1 MQHPG
6 SRHRFAVRAIAVG
19 LLLATAATAAPVP
32 ASAKPKDGFT
42 PPKAD
47 KVKSVAVQEVEPAGE
62 TAAGATTK
70 AAAERRQPAPVW
82 PAAGAAEAAVPSAAE
97 RRARGG
103 GAVRAGALPVLIDR
117 PAAPT
122 AGTRATPPP
131 VPGRVRVRV
140 LDRAATDRAGVRG
153 VLLRVDRTDGRVG
166 AGTVALTVDYWSFAT
181 AYGADWA
188 SRLRLVSL
196 PECALTTPERPEC
209 AGTVLPSRNRV
220 GDRLVTAEVP
230 VTGRTTGRAG
240 VGTTQS
246 ALLAVAAGPAG
257 SAGDYSATSLSP
269 SATWSAGSSTG
280 DFTWSYP
287 LRTPPSL
294 GGPAPDMK
302 LNYSAQSVDGRHAA
316 SNNQPSQVG
325 EGFEFTPGD
334 FIERRYRSCAQDM
347 DGADHNNSTK
357 TGDLCW
363 ETDNATMS
371 LSGRGGELIYDSGDG
386 FWHLRRDDGTKAE
399 KIVGGASYGNGDNN
413 GEYWKVTTADGTQY
427 YFGKHKLDGWTDGKA
442 VTNSTWTVPVFG
454 NDPNEPCH
462 ASTFAGSDCVQ
473 AWRWNLDYVVD
484 PHGNTMSFWYGK
496 ETNKYARNNSTTDV
510 PSYVRGGWLDRVEY
524 GTDKRTDGTDS
535 LYRGLAAPMRVQL
548 DQANRCLSDCD
559 SHTAARWPDT
569 PWDQECTDSPCL
581 IGSPTFWTTKRISA
595 VTTQV
600 RDGSAYRNVEKW
612 TFTHTFPDPGDG
624 TRAGLWLDKISHQG
638 LVGGTT
644 NIPDIEFT
652 GIQRN
657 NRVDTIDHSAAMNWW
672 RLAKVRSE
680 TGGTVNI
687 TYSEPD
693 CVARTRVPTD
703 PHNNTLLCY
712 PVRWTPEGYTA
723 PIIDYF
729 HKYVVKTIYE
739 IDHTGGVPPNGSS
752 RVVYSY
758 NYIGDPAW
766 HYADDDGLIGKKDKT
781 WSVWRG
787 YERVGVTVGDPGE
800 QTYTETKYFRG
811 MHGDKLPSG
820 TRDVPVTGAGVPT
833 VKDEDAYAGLEREK
847 ITFNGP
853 GGAEVTR
860 EVSEPWQSAPTAS
873 RTINGDRVDARF
885 VDVAA
890 KHHRVTLDAGRGVR
904 VTTQRTTFDGYG
916 MPVESND
923 LGDVAVTGDEA
934 CTKTTYARNTTAWIL
949 SLPATTSTYAVPCA
963 SATNPSTLTAD
974 QVISVK
980 RVGYDG
986 GAAGTTPSRGEVT
999 LNEEMTDWN
1008 GGDPAFATVARSG
1021 YDDYGRVDESWD
1033 AMDKRSTTSYEPA
1046 SGAPVTRTVTTNPL
1060 SHTLTTDLE
1069 PAWGTATKVT
1079 DANGKV
1085 TTSKYDG
1092 LGRLTGVWK
1101 PGRNPDTQSANTTYA
1116 YLIRIDAPS
1125 VVTTKALNPA
1135 GNYVTSY
1142 EFYDG
1147 LLRPRQTQAASPNGG
1162 RLVSDTF
1169 YDTVGR
1175 EVKKYEPYHN
1185 AEAPGT
1191 TLVTATDR
1199 THVPSQIRTE
1209 YDGTGR
1215 AVASIFQPYDAE
1227 RHRTRTYYAGDRVDT
1242 TPPAGGTPTSKVGD
1256 ARGRTVELR
1265 QYHGTTPAGTYD
1277 STRYR
1282 FNAKGQMDRITDP
1295 AGNQWNFGY
1304 DARGR
1309 KTTVD
1314 DPDKGLTTTTYDNA
1328 GKVTSTED
1336 AEGVKLLYTYDSL
1349 GRKTALYE
1357 GTISGF
1363 GRARWSYDSIQK
1375 GQLTQS
1381 TRYVGAN
1388 AYSMKVDEYNDAYQP
1403 LRQTIAIPSAETGLN
1418 GTYTYE
1424 TTYNVDGSVNRSALP
1439 EAGGLAAE
1447 TLTNHYDE
1455 TSGVPKRLTTV
1466 YDTTQLS
1473 YVADT
1478 DYNAL
1483 GHVDQYEFYTGLY
1496 SETGKRFFQSFTREL
1511 ETGRL
1516 TGVRTDREEIS
1527 PYTVSDV
1534 QYTYDHAGKITKI
1547 SDVAAVGGVDN
1558 QCFKYDYVGRLNEA
1572 WTPADGDCAAAPT
1585 VAGLGGPAPYWLAW
1599 QINSAGNRI
1608 SETEKSATS
1617 QQRKTDYTYPAAGAD
1632 RPHAVTG
1639 SSTQVGTTTTT
1650 AAYTYDEMGN
1660 TLTRPTGSAGTQTLT
1675 WDAEGHLATSVDSTG
1690 TTSYIY
1696 DAEGNRLVRRDP
1708 TGATLYLPG
1717 QEIRFTTS
1725 NVTRVGTRY
1734 YTFNGATFASRTAAS
1749 GITWLAGD
1757 HQGTAQVAVKESGQ
1771 QATVRRQKPYG
1782 APRGSA
1788 VSWPNTKGFVG
1799 GTVDN
1804 TGLTHLGAREYDPG
1818 IGRFISVDPVFNMD
1832 APEQMNGYAYA
1843 ANSPV
1848 TDSDPTGLEPGGGNW
1863 YYAGSESGSWSKG
1876 GYRYYYRADYFLYCR
1891 YGGSQCLG
1899 GVAGYQGLYW
1909 IPMRYAGDPAVWFI
1923 ARVVVT
1929 VWRIQTNFVGPV
1941 ASPPKPRIVLPP
1953 APACATIPPPPT
1965 EPKERKCSFIDFKC
1979 LFSGAEGAKA
1989 WWRGNKNWVTGGA
2002 AAIGMGVCIVATA
2015 GVCAVAGGIGLGVA
2029 LTGRAIDAG
2038 IAEGGFSK
2046 NWDEMAIGMAFDIAS
2061 WRLVPGVRAFKTT
2074 PSGTPVAGPA
2084 GRTLRNPTGKVSLTW
2099 GQQFR
2104 PGGVIDQTA
2113 VRDGM
2118 VAAGAQAGWMY
2129 VSGPTEWAPF
2139 TSGIPFT
2146 DPMAWNN

>member
-1 MQHPG
+1 
-6 SRHRFAVRAIAVG
+6 
-19 LLLATAATAAPVP
+19 
-32 ASAKPKDGFT
+32 AS
-42 PPKAD
+42 
-47 KVKSVAVQEVEPAGE
+47 
-62 TAAGATTK
+62 
-70 AAAERRQPAPVW
+70 QPAPAG
-82 PAAGAAEAAVPSAAE
+82 PAPGEAEAAVPSAAE

-117 PAAPT
+117 PAPPA

-131 VPGRVRVRV
+131 TPSRVRVRV

-153 VLLRVDRTDGRVG
+153 VLLRVDRTDGQVG
-166 AGTVALTVDYWSFAT
+166 AGAVALTVDYWAFAT

-220 GDRLVTAEVP
+220 DDRLVTAEVP
-230 VTGRTTGRAG
+230 VTGKTTARAG
-240 VGTTQS
+240 LGTTQS

-269 SATWSAGSSTG
+269 SATWSAGTGTG

-334 FIERRYRSCAQDM
+334 FIERRYRSCSQDM
-347 DGADHNNSTK
+347 DGPDHNNSTK

-371 LSGRGGELIYDSGDG
+371 LSGRGGELIYDSDDG
-386 FWHLRRDDGTKAE
+386 YWHLRRDDGTKAE

-462 ASTFAGSDCVQ
+462 ADTFAGSDCVQ

-484 PHGNTMSFWYGK
+484 PHGNTMSFWYAK

-510 PSYVRGGWLDRVEY
+510 PTYVRGGYLDRVEY

-548 DQANRCLSDCD
+548 DQGNRCLSDCD
-559 SHTAARWPDT
+559 SHTAVRWPDT

-581 IGSPTFWTTKRISA
+581 VGSPTFWTTKRISA

-624 TRAGLWLDKISHQG
+624 TRAGLWLDKISHEG

-644 NIPDIEFT
+644 TIPDIEFT

-693 CVARTRVPTD
+693 CVARTRIPTE

-739 IDHTGGVPPNGSS
+739 IDHTGGVPPNGSP
-752 RVVYSY
+752 RVAYSY
-758 NYIGDPAW
+758 TYLGDPAW

-820 TRDVPVTGAGVPT
+820 TRDVSVTGAGVPT

-860 EVSEPWQSAPTAS
+860 QVNEPWQSAPTAS

-885 VDVAA
+885 VNVSAS
-890 KHHRVTLDAGRGVR
+890 HHRVTLDAGRGVR
-904 VTTQRTTFDGYG
+904 VTTQRTTFDAYG
-916 MPVESND
+916 MPVESSE
-923 LGDVAVTGDEA
+923 LGDVARTGDEE
-934 CTKTTYARNTTAWIL
+934 CTKTTYARNTTAWML
-949 SLPATTSTYAVPCA
+949 SLPATTATYAVPCA
-963 SATNPSTLTAD
+963 SATNPSTLTAA

-986 GAAGTTPSRGEVT
+986 GAPGATPTRGEVT
-999 LNEEMTDWN
+999 SNEEMTDWN
-1008 GGDPAFATVARSG
+1008 GGDPTFVTVARAG
-1021 YDDYGRVDESWD
+1021 YDEYGRVDESWD

-1046 SGAPVTRTVTTNPL
+1046 TGGPVTRTVVTNPL
-1060 SHTLTTDLE
+1060 GHTVTSDLE

-1092 LGRLTGVWK
+1092 LGRLTGVWR
-1101 PGRNPDTQSANTTYA
+1101 PGRNPDTQPANTTYA
-1116 YLIRIDAPS
+1116 YLIRTDAAS

-1147 LLRPRQTQAASPNGG
+1147 LLRPRQTQAASPSGG

-1175 EVKKYEPYHN
+1175 EVKKYNSYHN
-1185 AEAPGT
+1185 TDPPGT

-1199 THVPSQIRTE
+1199 THVPNQIRTE

-1215 AVASIFQPYDAE
+1215 PVASIFQPYDAE

-1265 QYHGTTPAGTYD
+1265 QYHGTTPTGTYD
-1277 STRYR
+1277 ATRYR
-1282 FNAKGQMDRITDP
+1282 YNAKGQMDRITDP

-1314 DPDKGLTTTTYDNA
+1314 DPDKGVTTTEYDNA
-1328 GKVTSTED
+1328 GRVRSTVDE
-1336 AEGVKLLYTYDSL
+1336 EGVTLLYTYDAL

-1357 GTISGF
+1357 GTIAGF
-1363 GRARWSYDSIQK
+1363 GRARWTYDSVQK

-1381 TRYVGAN
+1381 TRYVGVN
-1388 AYSMKVDEYNDAYQP
+1388 AYSVKIDEYNDAYQP
-1403 LRQTIAIPSAETGLN
+1403 TKQTITIPNAETGLN

-1424 TTYNVDGSVNRSALP
+1424 TTYNVDGSVNRTALP
-1439 EAGGLAAE
+1439 GAGGLPTE
-1447 TLTNHYDE
+1447 TLTHHYDE
-1455 TSGVPKRLTTV
+1455 TSGMPKRLTTV

-1496 SETGKRFFQSFTREL
+1496 SETGQRFFQSFTREL

-1516 TGVRTDREEIS
+1516 TGVRTDREAIS
-1527 PYTVSDV
+1527 PYTISDV
-1534 QYTYDHAGKITKI
+1534 RYTYDQVGKITKI
-1547 SDVAAVGGVDN
+1547 SDVAATGGVDN
-1558 QCFKYDYVGRLNEA
+1558 QCFKYTYSGRLNEA
-1572 WTPADGDCAAAPT
+1572 WTPANGDCAAAPT

-1599 QINSAGNRI
+1599 EINSAGNRI
-1608 SETEKSATS
+1608 SETEKSTAG
-1617 QQRKTDYTYPAAGAD
+1617 QRKTDYTYPAAGAD
-1632 RPHAVTG
+1632 RPHAVT
-1639 SSTQVGTTTTT
+1639 STSTQVGNTTTT
-1650 AAYTYDEMGN
+1650 ATYTYDDTGN
-1660 TLTRPTGSAGTQTLT
+1660 TLTRPTASAGTQTLT

-1690 TTSYIY
+1690 TTSYLY
-1696 DAEGNRLVRRDP
+1696 DADGNRLVRRDP

-1725 NVTRVGTRY
+1725 NATRVGTRY
-1734 YTFNGATFASRTAAS
+1734 YAFNGATFASRTVAS
-1749 GITWLAGD
+1749 GLTWLASD

-1782 APRGSA
+1782 TPRGSA
-1788 VSWPNTKGFVG
+1788 VTWPNSKGFVG

-1818 IGRFISVDPVFNMD
+1818 IGRFVSVDPVFNTD
-1832 APEQMNGYAYA
+1832 APEEMNGYAYA
-1843 ANSPV
+1843 ANSPI
-1848 TDSDPTGLEPGGGNW
+1848 TDSDPSGLAPSGGGW
-1863 YYAGSESGSWSKG
+1863 YYAGTDSGSWSKG
-1876 GYRYYYRADYFLYCR
+1876 GYRYYFRADYFLYCR

-1899 GVAGYQGLYW
+1899 GIAGYQGLYW
-1909 IPMRYAGDPAVWFI
+1909 INMAYRNHPAVWFI
-1923 ARVVVT
+1923 ARVEIT
-1929 VWRIQTNFVGPV
+1929 VWRVQTSFIGPV
-1941 ASPPKPRIVLPP
+1941 AGPPPRPRLILPP
-1953 APACATIPPPPT
+1953 APACPTPPAP
-1965 EPKERKCSFIDFKC
+1965 EPKVGELDGPKCDFFDFKC
-1979 LFSGAEGAKA
+1979 LFSGKEGAKA
-1989 WWRGNKNWVTGGA
+1989 WWRGNRDWVTGGA
-2002 AAIGMGVCIVATA
+2002 AAIGMGICIVATA
-2015 GVCAVAGGIGLGVA
+2015 GVCAVAGAAGLAVA
-2029 LTGRAIDAG
+2029 LGGRTLDLAASNSGFTTANVGRALIGGTIDYLSYR
-2038 IAEGGFSK
+2038 F
-2046 NWDEMAIGMAFDIAS
+2046 
-2061 WRLVPGVRAFKTT
+2061 VPGVRVFKTT
-2074 PSGTPVAGPA
+2074 PLGQTVSSPAARTWYNRSG
-2084 GRTLRNPTGKVSLTW
+2084 NVSLTW
-2099 GQQFR
+2099 RQQFA
-2104 PGGVIDQTA
+2104 PGGQLDAAALRQ
-2113 VRDGM
+2113 GG
-2118 VAAGAQAGWMY
+2118 VALGAQAGWWS
-2129 VSGPTEWAPF
+2129 VSGPGNAPGTIGVPF
-2139 TSGIPFT
+2139 TDDKPFT
-2146 DPMAWNN
+2146 DPFAWG